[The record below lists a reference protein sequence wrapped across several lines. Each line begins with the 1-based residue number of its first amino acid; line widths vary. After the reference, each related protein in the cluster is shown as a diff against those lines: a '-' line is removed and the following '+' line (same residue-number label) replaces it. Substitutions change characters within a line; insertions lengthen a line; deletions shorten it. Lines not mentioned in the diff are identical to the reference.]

1 MQNWLFYFHGRQPDR
16 PTRSL
21 RFGAGKIG
29 RNNLPVHDLEER
41 RGVVWSAILEVDIV
55 GVLPDIHRQHR
66 ALCAL
71 GHAGIASV
79 HDLELRVGGVVH
91 QPGPAGA
98 EVAHRLVHEGSLEGI
113 HTFEVLGQGSLQLG
127 RHAARGIGLH
137 GCEVE
142 GVVEVLGRLVEE
154 WPVTVRLG
162 LHGDGLNGL
171 ALQLVPQDLVQLCHI
186 GVVVLRVV
194 QLQLVGTEDRRA
206 TLLPVERQLGQCGA
220 ARGLGQRWQGGV
232 GAGLGST
239 EDCPLHGDE

>member
-113 HTFEVLGQGSLQLG
+113 HTFEVLGQGSLQVG
-127 RHAARGIGLH
+127 RHSVGGIGLH
-137 GCEVE
+137 ASKVE

-154 WPVTVRLG
+154 RAIPSCLG
-162 LHGDGLNGL
+162 LGSDGLDGL
-171 ALQLVPQDLVQLCHI
+171 ALLLVAEDRIQLRHI
-186 GVVVLRVV
+186 GIVVLLVV
-194 QLQLVGTEDRRA
+194 QLQLVGAEDRRA
-206 TLLPVERQLGQCGA
+206 ALSVVEGQLWQCGA
-220 ARGLGQRWQGGV
+220 TRGLHQ
-232 GAGLGST
+232 
-239 EDCPLHGDE
+239 